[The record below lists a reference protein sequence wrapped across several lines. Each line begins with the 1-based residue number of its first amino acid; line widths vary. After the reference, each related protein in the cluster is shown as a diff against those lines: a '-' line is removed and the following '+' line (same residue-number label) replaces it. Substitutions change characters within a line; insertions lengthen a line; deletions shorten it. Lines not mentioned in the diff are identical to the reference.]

1 MTTATMTV
9 FELADQLR
17 ELRDRKTG
25 LEEQLKA
32 LNAEIEATERALA
45 EAMVNEEIQN
55 FVRGDRQFYLRTETY
70 VSAKAERRPEL
81 LAWLKANGLGDIV
94 QETVHPRTLSA
105 AIREILEQ
113 DDQLPDGLDELVN
126 VYEKTT
132 VGLRKAK

>member
-1 MTTATMTV
+1 VTV
-9 FELADQLR
+9 FELADRLR
-17 ELRDRKTG
+17 ELRDRKAG

-32 LNAEIEATERALA
+32 LNAEIEETDRKLA

-81 LAWLKANGLGDIV
+81 LAWLKANGLADIV

-105 AIREILEQ
+105 AVKELLQ
-113 DDQLPDGLDELVN
+113 DEDE
-126 VYEKTT
+126 
-132 VGLRKAK
+132 